1 MHTTRVVKTQ
11 QASDEAIAVTIR
23 CCENPQTDSTVT
35 IYGVANQ
42 TAAQIEAKVS
52 KHHDAVAAKCAGMMA
67 GKQILKDLVLTP
79 KVHA

>member
-1 MHTTRVVKTQ
+1 MHTTRIVKTH

-35 IYGVANQ
+35 IYGVKDK
-42 TAAQIEAKVS
+42 TSAQIDEKVS
-52 KHHDAVAAKCAGMMA
+52 KHHDVVAAKCAGMQA
-67 GKQILKDLVLTP
+67 AQQHLKEIFTTT

>member
-1 MHTTRVVKTQ
+1 MHTTRIVKTQ

-35 IYGVANQ
+35 IYGVASKS
-42 TAAQIEAKVS
+42 AADIDAKVS
-52 KHHDAVAAKCAGMMA
+52 KHHDVVAAKCAGMMA
-67 GKQILKDLVLTP
+67 GKQILKDIVLIP